1 MSQRGPR
8 DWIQPDIPT
17 LGRGVRRRS
26 GGSFSRGVWSATA
39 AVPVAVVCWVLLASV
54 GIISSLI
61 AYLFALAVVW
71 LFTRGSGGLVSARGA
86 RAITVIVVVGVIAC
100 VAAGALWAGASAYAS
115 GMPAGPVSP
124 FAALADPAFWVRLW
138 EQQVVTGRIFAS
150 NAVDL
155 ALGLLFAAA
164 GVFPI
169 LLALRG
175 RRIGRRTSIGV
186 SVALLGAA
194 VVVVWV
200 ANQLPIGAP
209 DAGGGADGVHLT
221 VGDCLLDGDPVADG
235 APTIVACD
243 QPHHGEVFAEVA
255 LPEAPVAGYPD
266 ASWFASVSPPGCEA
280 AFAGFIGHPVDGSS
294 LQVSS
299 RLPGEIEWAAGER
312 SELCVVRDPAA
323 LVTASFAG
331 AQR

>member
-17 LGRGVRRRS
+17 LGRGMRRRS
-26 GGSFSRGVWSATA
+26 GGSLSRGVWLALT
-39 AVPVAVVCWVLLASV
+39 AVPVAVVCWVLLESV
-54 GIISSLI
+54 GLISSLV

-86 RAITVIVVVGVIAC
+86 RAITVIVVAGVVAC
-100 VAAGALWAGASAYAS
+100 VAAGALWAGATAFAS
-115 GMPAGPVSP
+115 GMPAGPASP
-124 FAALADPAFWVRLW
+124 LVAVVDPAFWVWLW
-138 EQQVVTGRIFAS
+138 EQQVVTGTIFAS
-150 NAVDL
+150 NVVAL
-155 ALGLLFAAA
+155 ALGLLFATA
-164 GVFPI
+164 GVLPI
-169 LLALRG
+169 LLAVRG
-175 RRIGRRTSIGV
+175 RRIGQRTSIGI
-186 SVALLGAA
+186 SAALLTAA

-200 ANQLPIGAP
+200 TNQLPIGAS
-209 DAGGGADGVHLT
+209 DAGGSASGVHLA
-221 VGDCLLDGDPVADG
+221 VGDCLLDGDPAAG
-235 APTIVACD
+235 APIAVACD
-243 QPHHGEVFAEVA
+243 QPHHGEVFAQVA

-266 ASWFASVSPPGCEA
+266 ASWFASVSPPGCVA
-280 AFAGFIGHPVDGSS
+280 AFAGFVGHPVDGSS

-299 RLPGEIEWAAGER
+299 YLPGEAEWAAGER